1 MSEMGG
7 ARFLTW
13 RLLFDKVTT
22 VNRNFKIKGMM
33 KDGANIIVR
42 RPTLFIL
49 DKYSVVLRLPV
60 KGIE

>member
-33 KDGANIIVR
+33 KDGASIVR

-49 DKYSVVLRLPV
+49 DKYSVVLRLPK
-60 KGIE
+60 KGKA